1 MEPVS
6 LSSLA
11 PGERG
16 TVKNIVKRQLD
27 VRKRLLELGLV
38 KGMHVEFIRSAPL
51 GDPIEVRVG
60 SYRLS
65 MRRVEADA
73 VLVLKDPP

>member
-1 MEPVS
+1 M
-6 LSSLA
+6 
-11 PGERG
+11 
-16 TVKNIVKRQLD
+16 
-27 VRKRLLELGLV
+27 GLV

-65 MRRVEADA
+65 LRRVEADA
-73 VLVLKDPP
+73 VLVQKDPP